1 MAETDEKPAP
11 GEPDTAAGDIGDRD
25 VDYRAVYRF
34 AAVLLVIMVVSLLA
48 MWGMSAFL
56 RKALVSSDPPPP
68 VLEEARVKRL
78 PPEPRLET
86 SPPKNLKE
94 LREREDAVLTGWS
107 WVDKEK
113 GLARIPVARAAEIIA
128 EKGLLSPAPAIPA
141 GAAGNPAEKGKKGT
155 KETGKEN
162 ATKAAEG
169 GR

>member
-56 RKALVSSDPPPP
+56 RKELVSSDPPPP

-128 EKGLLSPAPAIPA
+128 EKGLPSPAPAIPA

-155 KETGKEN
+155 KSAKTESVK
-162 ATKAAEG
+162 
-169 GR
+169 